1 MGNREKLL
9 LAARECLERKG
20 YTRTTARDV
29 TQAAGTSLAAIGYHF
44 GSTEALLNAALHQ
57 AMEEWG
63 ARLERTVGDV
73 AGRPSSPIERFE
85 LVWARIVASFEDDRA
100 LWTVLSEMMVQAQH
114 VPDLREA
121 LTASMAEG
129 RAGLAEIFG
138 DVVAPGDPANARLVG
153 ALCQTLLTG
162 LVMHWLI
169 DPERAPASNEITEAL
184 RLLAGGPGGPSG
196 PGGRGLGSA

>member
-29 TQAAGTSLAAIGYHF
+29 TDAAGTSLAAIGYHF

-63 ARLERTVGDV
+63 ERLERAIGDV
-73 AGRPSSPIERFE
+73 TGLPSSPLQRFE
-85 LVWARIVASFEDDRA
+85 LVWARIVASLEDDRA
-100 LWTVLSEMMVQAQH
+100 LWAVLSEMMVQAQH

-121 LTASMAEG
+121 LTASMADG
-129 RAGLAEIFG
+129 RSGLAEIFG
-138 DVVAPGDPANARLVG
+138 DVVAPGDPSSAQLIG
-153 ALCQTLLTG
+153 TLCQTLLTG
-162 LVMHWLI
+162 LTMQWLV
-169 DPERAPASNEITEAL
+169 DPERSPTSDEIAAAF
-184 RLLAGGPGGPSG
+184 RLLTVTSSG
-196 PGGRGLGSA
+196 RR